1 MWLKVFFYVRGI
13 IIYITSFTIFP
24 PPISS
29 SPLLFSLS
37 LFSWKSF
44 HTTQPAIDESLR
56 GSFEGF
62 YIPSSTFFYL
72 YSSIPRPLHPSL
84 VTQSPHS
91 SPYSSPHSLA
101 LFLSPLLPR
110 SSSLPLNR
118 QSTPAIPHRQNRQFT
133 SLCTYCTVLYKHHT
147 TPLPYG
153 HKFTETRILY
163 CSYDTTIEPNHFSR
177 RDLDRLI
184 D

>member
-1 MWLKVFFYVRGI
+1 MCEVLL
-13 IIYITSFTIFP
+13 YISPASPSSLPPSLLPPFSFP
-24 PPISS
+24 S
-29 SPLLFSLS
+29 LFSLGKAS
-37 LFSWKSF
+37 IPSN
-44 HTTQPAIDESLR
+44 HPAIDESLR